1 MAHNTDIELLEK
13 QNIQQSIVTLRGEP
27 VMLDFLLARL
37 YGVETR
43 VLKQAVRRNIERFP
57 EDFMFRLSQ
66 DECKFLV
73 LSGVSQFVIPADYN
87 FGGSTPFAFTE
98 QGVAMLSSVLRS
110 KVAVQINIDIMRAFV
125 AARKLFLQ
133 NKEHEM
139 AISELRIKMK
149 MLEDALENN
158 LGAVN
163 DLSEQMR
170 SELDDIYNAI
180 GALSLKQTTSLKPL
194 NPIGYEAIAERRKA
208 GKK

>member
-1 MAHNTDIELLEK
+1 
-13 QNIQQSIVTLRGEP
+13 
-27 VMLDFLLARL
+27 MLDFQLARL

-43 VLKQAVRRNIERFP
+43 VLKQSVRRNIERFP
-57 EDFMFRLSQ
+57 EDFMFKLSQ
-66 DECKFLV
+66 EECNLLV
-73 LSGVSQFVIPADYN
+73 SSRVSQSVIPADYN

-125 AARKLFLQ
+125 QARKLFLQ

-139 AISELRIKMK
+139 AISELRLRMQE
-149 MLEDALENN
+149 LEDALENN

-170 SELDDIYNAI
+170 QEIDNIYNAI
-180 GALSLKQTTSLKPL
+180 GALSIKQHQTSKPL
-194 NPIGYEAIAERRKA
+194 PPIGFEAIETRRN
-208 GKK
+208 KK